1 MDNEQS
7 EDVQF
12 NEPIALYKVSYLF
25 NNELFSIDLIL
36 NKNNK
41 KRKTVKGI
49 ISQIIKL
56 SLTISVMSS
65 LDLESIFKAL
75 LLELKEPISITN

>member
-41 KRKTVKGI
+41 KISNNYPMKDCNQKKLVKSMLGI
-49 ISQIIKL
+49 YL
-56 SLTISVMSS
+56 
-65 LDLESIFKAL
+65 IF
-75 LLELKEPISITN
+75 ISISLSNITIK